1 MGKEKLAM
9 CLGIYKLSEK
19 IQHKVPKWELRDEG
33 VWGKRKKKKKTTQN
47 FFFPPK
53 LNYFPATSAKI

>member
-33 VWGKRKKKKKTTQN
+33 VWGKRKKKKKQHKI
-47 FFFPPK
+47 FFSPR
-53 LNYFPATSAKI
+53 N